1 MKKRLISLGLTL
13 ALVLGLLPY
22 AVLGAAVTSDVDP
35 GYNTA
40 SGTASES
47 ALFSTA
53 YVRNKGAGSGGNGT
67 AKNIEVVVNLKSGG
81 EATQL
86 VYAVVMLAKNFDDT
100 YAANVANINNTTYAT
115 LSATAVSPNYYAMSA
130 RAKGTGGTVTL
141 PLVPASAANASTM
154 QGGGTVANKVMQ
166 GSPVTGKYYHEEYVL
181 VVFAHD
187 ADGHAERYY
196 IDRFYLDS
204 EGYVCTPSYMIRYNG
219 NVNKGI
225 VDNTYDGSYSAAN
238 VPGSQIQRGSF
249 NSADLTAHSAP
260 GSATLSNN
268 TPTRIGYIF
277 QGWTDK
283 ADFRFLNPDED
294 ASAAVTAAG
303 GKFWEKGASYAQP
316 SKLYTVYDLYAV
328 WKQVPVAFDKA
339 AASDVTLDGV
349 QYKGVHWSAKTP
361 QVGVAFD
368 TGNIT
373 LGTPNSQT
381 AEPQGWKYLKVDV
394 YERDPKTGTDTKV
407 GSTAYYSGSQK
418 NNVAN
423 RSATTKYGL
432 TISPVVTNNKHYQW
446 KISGTP
452 TDHSS
457 GNQVYLKI
465 SVMDGSNKTEDTIV
479 YWFDEVKKGAQPIP
493 TADVNTGLQSQIKTT
508 GEDGAALEN
517 PDGQIFGFYSAGAV
531 LNPDEG
537 YTANK
542 DGTGTMTNW
551 YLNMGM
557 VFEYLPHKI
566 KDEDGVL
573 QEVTDNKGWR
583 EVPFPESWYTSLSEA
598 DKADLTASMASGAT
612 KRIVSEKDAKAL
624 KASITA
630 SEGEAWPASYGYITF
645 DEGLPVIHGLH
656 EDDVY
661 WVRFRANDQY
671 EVSKEREI
679 AIGGAVSGGGG
690 ETPVASGGLAVNLAG
705 GSEEKDPSGYS
716 DLKTAAKNL
725 GAGEE
730 LDLNVYDFEPTRDGS
745 AFLGWTLGERDTDGN
760 LILYRADEPE
770 TITVTWVDHDGTV
783 IVEAITVKVGDPL
796 PGHPAENPTREGY
809 TFDQWVRSEDGEGNV
824 TFTATYTEVT
834 EPEPEPTP
842 TPTPDPE
849 SPAARDG
856 EGDGEV
862 TDPGEGGGEGEEPPP
877 VTPTPPV
884 GTAAIW
890 VDGLT
895 GETILEGTT
904 ETEAPK
910 KPFHSCYTAAEEWTE
925 VTGEDGT
932 VTYTISYTRNTKV
945 PMPKDLPASLAAV
958 WQGGSDPD
966 PSDFASIIFY
976 DWDEAT
982 VLGSIVV
989 AKGVDA
995 TDEVNK
1001 FVQTQMSPNS
1011 RDYTGNEGDPY
1022 FVDDAAFPM
1031 TYKKGYS
1038 FLNWISFE
1046 SVEPTSYGERVISN
1060 NANNLGSEGDNVA
1073 AAASKLIA
1081 PEETSDFSNI
1091 TDSIIVKAAYTT
1103 NSECVIGPYAAQRQY
1118 TVSPSAYGRYGTT
1131 FNLPITLKVE
1141 RGDVPRPTQPYL
1153 RVKMT
1158 VSGTTIVSLY
1168 KLSGADVEEIQVI
1181 PYTTLTGGVSQIAWA
1196 VIDSYG
1202 LSDMNIAAARSA
1214 ENTTSITRGNVQ
1226 SMAFDGGNYNV
1237 VKDQE
1242 RTYMHKA
1249 YLAGINNALA
1259 SYDPNTAITT
1269 MTDITP
1275 VVLRTVGIPLG
1286 GMNIN
1291 NAKSALYE
1299 KWKSINMTNG
1309 IVNETIIP
1317 LTRADMLEALG
1328 TTAQAPDVS

>member
-268 TPTRIGYIF
+268 TPTRTGYIF

-679 AIGGAVSGGGG
+679 TIGGAVSGGG
-690 ETPVASGGLAVNLAG
+690 ETPAASGGLAVNLAG
-705 GSEEKDPSGYS
+705 GSESENSSGYS
-716 DLKTAAKNL
+716 ELKTAAKNL
-725 GAGEE
+725 IAGQE

-824 TFTATYTEVT
+824 TFTATYTEVM
-834 EPEPEPTP
+834 EPEPTP

-945 PMPKDLPASLAAV
+945 PMPETTPASLAAV
-958 WQGGSDPD
+958 WQGGDSGPAD
-966 PSDFASIIFY
+966 PSDFVTVVCY
-976 DWDEAT
+976 DWDNT
-982 VLGSIVV
+982 LLGSVTVPKGAEASIVEGYMNDFV
-989 AKGVDA
+989 RTLQSPESKDVDA
-995 TDEVNK
+995 SKEN
-1001 FVQTQMSPNS
+1001 
-1011 RDYTGNEGDPY
+1011 Y
-1022 FVDDAAFPM
+1022 FVDDAKFPM
-1031 TYKKGYS
+1031 TYKEGYS
-1038 FLNWISFE
+1038 FSKWLYYSSELPTHWGSATSGANVQLDIP
-1046 SVEPTSYGERVISN
+1046 EPIDVKDVVQFG
-1060 NANNLGSEGDNVA
+1060 NLQ
-1073 AAASKLIA
+1073 
-1081 PEETSDFSNI
+1081 SNI
-1091 TDSIIVKAAYTT
+1091 TIKACYHENDEVIFTPNRPADMNYTAYETDLVRVGT
-1103 NSECVIGPYAAQRQY
+1103 SSTYQM
-1118 TVSPSAYGRYGTT
+1118 TVT
-1131 FNLPITLKVE
+1131 VE
-1141 RGDVPRPTQPYL
+1141 RGKVARLVNPML
-1153 RVKMT
+1153 EVVMT
-1158 VSGTTIVSLY
+1158 TSSGQIFSFY
-1168 KLSGADVEEIQVI
+1168 KLDTTDISSVTFYPTASMTRVEYFVVDAYGIASMPSASGKSTADGENQGTFTGKDGFLWKGTVAMISDSVATNDTSSITMATLFGQACLEVPPTGPNLANALRDMRKAWVTKNSVDGTEATLKPEKEQVRLTYEEMNYAIANSGA
-1181 PYTTLTGGVSQIAWA
+1181 
-1196 VIDSYG
+1196 
-1202 LSDMNIAAARSA
+1202 M
-1214 ENTTSITRGNVQ
+1214 
-1226 SMAFDGGNYNV
+1226 
-1237 VKDQE
+1237 
-1242 RTYMHKA
+1242 
-1249 YLAGINNALA
+1249 
-1259 SYDPNTAITT
+1259 PN
-1269 MTDITP
+1269 
-1275 VVLRTVGIPLG
+1275 
-1286 GMNIN
+1286 
-1291 NAKSALYE
+1291 
-1299 KWKSINMTNG
+1299 
-1309 IVNETIIP
+1309 
-1317 LTRADMLEALG
+1317 
-1328 TTAQAPDVS
+1328 

>member
-862 TDPGEGGGEGEEPPP
+862 TDPGEGDGEGEEPPP

-932 VTYTISYTRNTKV
+932 VTYTITYTRNTKV
-945 PMPKDLPASLAAV
+945 PMPETTPASLAAV

-966 PSDFASIIFY
+966 PSDFASIVFY

-1038 FLNWISFE
+1038 FEGCWLPYE
-1046 SVEPTSYGERVISN
+1046 SDVPTVYGTRVDAANAGTVTKPERPKDSEIDFRNVTE
-1060 NANNLGSEGDNVA
+1060 NL
-1073 AAASKLIA
+1073 
-1081 PEETSDFSNI
+1081 
-1091 TDSIIVKAAYTT
+1091 IVKAAYNE
-1103 NSECVIGPYAAQRQY
+1103 NSELSADSAANRRY
-1118 TVSPSAYGRYGTT
+1118 TAEAISYTRFGTTPNYGITIQIRRENANNQGVPRIVSPALR
-1131 FNLPITLKVE
+1131 ITLATTAGNIMMLIPLDSVDITTAQVVAN
-1141 RGDVPRPTQPYL
+1141 GSVS
-1153 RVKMT
+1153 RVT
-1158 VSGTTIVSLY
+1158 
-1168 KLSGADVEEIQVI
+1168 
-1181 PYTTLTGGVSQIAWA
+1181 WA
-1196 VIDSYG
+1196 VVETYNNNNWAGAGVRTANVNSNAGTMNVRDSG
-1202 LSDMNIAAARSA
+1202 FL
-1214 ENTTSITRGNVQ
+1214 
-1226 SMAFDGGNYNV
+1226 
-1237 VKDQE
+1237 
-1242 RTYMHKA
+1242 
-1249 YLAGINNALA
+1249 YLCTLGGIN
-1259 SYDPNTAITT
+1259 
-1269 MTDITP
+1269 
-1275 VVLRTVGIPLG
+1275 
-1286 GMNIN
+1286 
-1291 NAKSALYE
+1291 
-1299 KWKSINMTNG
+1299 
-1309 IVNETIIP
+1309 
-1317 LTRADMLEALG
+1317 DMLEEYTTMANP
-1328 TTAQAPDVS
+1328 TTAVYNYINMNSLTGIGLTVPSGVTIVRAKDALLAAWADKNCERDAEGNPIIDSETGRTVIKPKSERVGLTFEEMNTALATANQTT

>member
-204 EGYVCTPSYMIRYNG
+204 EGYVLTPSYMIRYNG

-268 TPTRIGYIF
+268 TPTRTGYIF

-679 AIGGAVSGGGG
+679 TIGGAVSGGG
-690 ETPVASGGLAVNLAG
+690 ETPAASGGLAVNLAG
-705 GSEEKDPSGYS
+705 GSESENSSGYS
-716 DLKTAAKNL
+716 ELKTAAKNL
-725 GAGEE
+725 IAGQE

-834 EPEPEPTP
+834 EPEPTP

-945 PMPKDLPASLAAV
+945 PMPETTPASLAAV
-958 WQGGSDPD
+958 WQGGDSGPAD
-966 PSDFASIIFY
+966 PSDFVTVVCY
-976 DWDEAT
+976 DWDNT
-982 VLGSIVV
+982 LLGSVTVPKGAEASIVEGYMNDFV
-989 AKGVDA
+989 RTLQSPESKDMDASKG
-995 TDEVNK
+995 
-1001 FVQTQMSPNS
+1001 S
-1011 RDYTGNEGDPY
+1011 Y
-1022 FVDDAAFPM
+1022 FVDDAKFPM
-1031 TYKKGYS
+1031 TYKRGYS
-1038 FLNWISFE
+1038 FNCWLPYDSTL
-1046 SVEPTSYGERVISN
+1046 PTHCGRFIN
-1060 NANNLGSEGDNVA
+1060 GDNRPSPIDDPLETGAAQNFGDLKNNITVKACYKDNDELYYNPSDLVGMQYAVEQAYSRVGATQTYVITVTVKREHVIDGEVRGVPRLAEPRLRAQLTTNVGVYNFFAIDTSDLAVFSIYPTASVSKVSCATVDFFGAAVQTA
-1073 AAASKLIA
+1073 AADKSNSVLVNYTDASNPQAGFSVLGNVGLINEQLA
-1081 PEETSDFSNI
+1081 AGDTTYLTPP
-1091 TDSIIVKAAYTT
+1091 IILGARLTM
-1103 NSECVIGPYAAQRQY
+1103 S
-1118 TVSPSAYGRYGTT
+1118 S
-1131 FNLPITLKVE
+1131 
-1141 RGDVPRPTQPYL
+1141 
-1153 RVKMT
+1153 
-1158 VSGTTIVSLY
+1158 SGFMVDRVSLRTAWE
-1168 KLSGADVEEIQVI
+1168 KKNSIDGNGEILKDKSEWQGLTSEEMQIAI
-1181 PYTTLTGGVSQIAWA
+1181 NTGGNWT
-1196 VIDSYG
+1196 
-1202 LSDMNIAAARSA
+1202 
-1214 ENTTSITRGNVQ
+1214 E
-1226 SMAFDGGNYNV
+1226 
-1237 VKDQE
+1237 
-1242 RTYMHKA
+1242 
-1249 YLAGINNALA
+1249 
-1259 SYDPNTAITT
+1259 
-1269 MTDITP
+1269 
-1275 VVLRTVGIPLG
+1275 
-1286 GMNIN
+1286 
-1291 NAKSALYE
+1291 
-1299 KWKSINMTNG
+1299 
-1309 IVNETIIP
+1309 
-1317 LTRADMLEALG
+1317 
-1328 TTAQAPDVS
+1328 

>member
-268 TPTRIGYIF
+268 TPTRTGYIF

-283 ADFRFLNPDED
+283 ADFRFLNPDEN

-542 DGTGTMTNW
+542 EGTGTMTNW

-824 TFTATYTEVT
+824 TFTATYTEVM
-834 EPEPEPTP
+834 EPEPTP

-884 GTAAIW
+884 GTAAVW

-945 PMPKDLPASLAAV
+945 PMPETTPASLAAV
-958 WQGGSDPD
+958 WQGGDSGPAD
-966 PSDFASIIFY
+966 PSDFVTVVCY
-976 DWDEAT
+976 DWDNT
-982 VLGSIVV
+982 LLGSVTVPKGAEASIVEGYMNDFV
-989 AKGVDA
+989 RTLQSPESKDMDASKG
-995 TDEVNK
+995 
-1001 FVQTQMSPNS
+1001 S
-1011 RDYTGNEGDPY
+1011 Y
-1022 FVDDAAFPM
+1022 FVDDAKFPM
-1031 TYKKGYS
+1031 TYKRGYS
-1038 FLNWISFE
+1038 FNCWLPNDSE
-1046 SVEPTSYGERVISN
+1046 LPTHCGRAVN
-1060 NANNLGSEGDNVA
+1060 GDN
-1073 AAASKLIA
+1073 KLITIKD
-1081 PEETSDFSNI
+1081 PLEEGTAQNFGGLETNI
-1091 TDSIIVKAAYTT
+1091 TVKACYKDNDELYYTR
-1103 NSECVIGPYAAQRQY
+1103 SE
-1118 TVSPSAYGRYGTT
+1118 
-1131 FNLPITLKVE
+1131 E
-1141 RGDVPRPTQPYL
+1141 RR
-1153 RVKMT
+1153 
-1158 VSGTTIVSLY
+1158 
-1168 KLSGADVEEIQVI
+1168 
-1181 PYTTLTGGVSQIAWA
+1181 
-1196 VIDSYG
+1196 
-1202 LSDMNIAAARSA
+1202 
-1214 ENTTSITRGNVQ
+1214 
-1226 SMAFDGGNYNV
+1226 V
-1237 VKDQE
+1237 VKE
-1242 RTYMHKA
+1242 C
-1249 YLAGINNALA
+1249 
-1259 SYDPNTAITT
+1259 
-1269 MTDITP
+1269 
-1275 VVLRTVGIPLG
+1275 
-1286 GMNIN
+1286 
-1291 NAKSALYE
+1291 
-1299 KWKSINMTNG
+1299 
-1309 IVNETIIP
+1309 
-1317 LTRADMLEALG
+1317 
-1328 TTAQAPDVS
+1328 

>member
-1 MKKRLISLGLTL
+1 M
-13 ALVLGLLPY
+13 
-22 AVLGAAVTSDVDP
+22 
-35 GYNTA
+35 
-40 SGTASES
+40 
-47 ALFSTA
+47 LF
-53 YVRNKGAGSGGNGT
+53 
-67 AKNIEVVVNLKSGG
+67 
-81 EATQL
+81 
-86 VYAVVMLAKNFDDT
+86 
-100 YAANVANINNTTYAT
+100 
-115 LSATAVSPNYYAMSA
+115 
-130 RAKGTGGTVTL
+130 
-141 PLVPASAANASTM
+141 
-154 QGGGTVANKVMQ
+154 
-166 GSPVTGKYYHEEYVL
+166 
-181 VVFAHD
+181 
-187 ADGHAERYY
+187 
-196 IDRFYLDS
+196 
-204 EGYVCTPSYMIRYNG
+204 
-219 NVNKGI
+219 
-225 VDNTYDGSYSAAN
+225 
-238 VPGSQIQRGSF
+238 
-249 NSADLTAHSAP
+249 
-260 GSATLSNN
+260 
-268 TPTRIGYIF
+268 
-277 QGWTDK
+277 
-283 ADFRFLNPDED
+283 
-294 ASAAVTAAG
+294 
-303 GKFWEKGASYAQP
+303 
-316 SKLYTVYDLYAV
+316 
-328 WKQVPVAFDKA
+328 
-339 AASDVTLDGV
+339 
-349 QYKGVHWSAKTP
+349 
-361 QVGVAFD
+361 
-368 TGNIT
+368 
-373 LGTPNSQT
+373 
-381 AEPQGWKYLKVDV
+381 
-394 YERDPKTGTDTKV
+394 
-407 GSTAYYSGSQK
+407 
-418 NNVAN
+418 
-423 RSATTKYGL
+423 RS
-432 TISPVVTNNKHYQW
+432 
-446 KISGTP
+446 
-452 TDHSS
+452 
-457 GNQVYLKI
+457 
-465 SVMDGSNKTEDTIV
+465 
-479 YWFDEVKKGAQPIP
+479 
-493 TADVNTGLQSQIKTT
+493 
-508 GEDGAALEN
+508 

-542 DGTGTMTNW
+542 EGTGTMTNW

-834 EPEPEPTP
+834 EPEPTP

-932 VTYTISYTRNTKV
+932 VTYTITYTRNTKV
-945 PMPKDLPASLAAV
+945 PMPETTPASLAAV

-966 PSDFASIIFY
+966 PSDFASIVFY
-976 DWDEAT
+976 DWDGTTNIGAII
-982 VLGSIVV
+982 VYGGISQDGLKASIQ
-989 AKGVDA
+989 
-995 TDEVNK
+995 E
-1001 FVQTQMSPNS
+1001 
-1011 RDYTGNEGDPY
+1011 
-1022 FVDDAAFPM
+1022 FVDQHEDTFKSKRGYIFENIWLPLDSTIPTRYGRYLMPGTNTLVADSEIAAEAQM
-1031 TYKKGYS
+1031 
-1038 FLNWISFE
+1038 
-1046 SVEPTSYGERVISN
+1046 
-1060 NANNLGSEGDNVA
+1060 
-1073 AAASKLIA
+1073 
-1081 PEETSDFSNI
+1081 DF
-1091 TDSIIVKAAYTT
+1091 TTLKAGTTLLVKAAYKGSLTAEADKET
-1103 NSECVIGPYAAQRQY
+1103 GLAEMPNNAGAIQNRY
-1118 TVSPSAYGRYGTT
+1118 TVTADSYNRLGTAQIYSVT
-1131 FNLPITLKVE
+1131 FKIE
-1141 RGDVPRPTQPYL
+1141 RAPEDKNAVPRAASPVLRLQTASSGGAGYINLILAGNDVDYATVTVPSSITQI
-1153 RVKMT
+1153 
-1158 VSGTTIVSLY
+1158 SGYVVDDY
-1168 KLSGADVEEIQVI
+1168 QYPNWVGA
-1181 PYTTLTGGVSQIAWA
+1181 L
-1196 VIDSYG
+1196 
-1202 LSDMNIAAARSA
+1202 ARSA
-1214 ENTTSITRGNVQ
+1214 TISVYRDDRTS
-1226 SMAFDGGNYNV
+1226 GG
-1237 VKDQE
+1237 K
-1242 RTYMHKA
+1242 T
-1249 YLAGINNALA
+1249 
-1259 SYDPNTAITT
+1259 
-1269 MTDITP
+1269 
-1275 VVLRTVGIPLG
+1275 TVGYYKQGILG
-1286 GMNIN
+1286 YVNDQLAMGDAANFSVADLSNIGIDTKGLELSRLKEILTAAWADKKDN
-1291 NAKSALYE
+1291 LTVEEVQAA
-1299 KWKSINMTNG
+1299 INK
-1309 IVNETIIP
+1309 
-1317 LTRADMLEALG
+1317 A
-1328 TTAQAPDVS
+1328 SS

>member
-100 YAANVANINNTTYAT
+100 YAANVANINNTPYAT

-204 EGYVCTPSYMIRYNG
+204 EGYVLTPSYMIRYNG

-268 TPTRIGYIF
+268 TPTRTGYIF

-679 AIGGAVSGGGG
+679 TIGGAVSGGG
-690 ETPVASGGLAVNLAG
+690 ETPAASGGLAVNLAG
-705 GSEEKDPSGYS
+705 GSESENSSGYS
-716 DLKTAAKNL
+716 ELKTAAKNL
-725 GAGEE
+725 IAGQE

-834 EPEPEPTP
+834 EPEPTP

-945 PMPKDLPASLAAV
+945 PMPETTPASLAAV

-966 PSDFASIIFY
+966 PSDFASIVFY
-976 DWDEAT
+976 DWDGTTNIGAII
-982 VLGSIVV
+982 VYGGISQDGLKASIQ
-989 AKGVDA
+989 
-995 TDEVNK
+995 E
-1001 FVQTQMSPNS
+1001 
-1011 RDYTGNEGDPY
+1011 
-1022 FVDDAAFPM
+1022 FVDQHEDTFKSKRGYIFENIWLPLDSTIPTRYGRYLMPGTNTLVADSEIAAEAQM
-1031 TYKKGYS
+1031 
-1038 FLNWISFE
+1038 
-1046 SVEPTSYGERVISN
+1046 
-1060 NANNLGSEGDNVA
+1060 
-1073 AAASKLIA
+1073 
-1081 PEETSDFSNI
+1081 DF
-1091 TDSIIVKAAYTT
+1091 TTLKAGTTLLVKAAYKGSLTAEADKET
-1103 NSECVIGPYAAQRQY
+1103 GLAEMPNNAGAVQNRY
-1118 TVSPSAYGRYGTT
+1118 TVTADSYNRLGIAEIYSVTFKIERAPENGRAVPKAALPVLRIQTSSA
-1131 FNLPITLKVE
+1131 
-1141 RGDVPRPTQPYL
+1141 
-1153 RVKMT
+1153 
-1158 VSGTTIVSLY
+1158 SGTGYINL
-1168 KLSGADVEEIQVI
+1168 
-1181 PYTTLTGGVSQIAWA
+1181 TLTGKDVDYATVTVPAAITQISGFVVDNYQFPNWVGASSRSATINIYKDDRTSGGTTTLGYYKQGILGYVNDQLATGESANFTIADLKNIGVDTKGLELPRLKEILTAAWA
-1196 VIDSYG
+1196 DKKDNLTVEEVQ
-1202 LSDMNIAAARSA
+1202 AAI
-1214 ENTTSITRGNVQ
+1214 N
-1226 SMAFDGGNYNV
+1226 
-1237 VKDQE
+1237 
-1242 RTYMHKA
+1242 KA
-1249 YLAGINNALA
+1249 
-1259 SYDPNTAITT
+1259 S
-1269 MTDITP
+1269 
-1275 VVLRTVGIPLG
+1275 
-1286 GMNIN
+1286 
-1291 NAKSALYE
+1291 S
-1299 KWKSINMTNG
+1299 
-1309 IVNETIIP
+1309 
-1317 LTRADMLEALG
+1317 
-1328 TTAQAPDVS
+1328 

>member
-204 EGYVCTPSYMIRYNG
+204 EGYVLTPSYMIRYNG

-268 TPTRIGYIF
+268 TPTRTGYIF

-542 DGTGTMTNW
+542 EGTGTMTNW

-630 SEGEAWPASYGYITF
+630 SEGEAWPASYGYI
-645 DEGLPVIHGLH
+645 EYENGLPVIHGLH

-679 AIGGAVSGGGG
+679 AIGGAVSGGG
-690 ETPVASGGLAVNLAG
+690 ETPAASGGLAVNLAG
-705 GSEEKDPSGYS
+705 GSEEKGPSGYS

-796 PGHPAENPTREGY
+796 PGHPAENPTRDGY

-824 TFTATYTEVT
+824 TFKATYTEVT
-834 EPEPEPTP
+834 EPEPTP
-842 TPTPDPE
+842 TPTPEPE
-849 SPAARDG
+849 SPAAR
-856 EGDGEV
+856 
-862 TDPGEGGGEGEEPPP
+862 EGEEPPA

-932 VTYTISYTRNTKV
+932 VTYTITYTRNTKV
-945 PMPKDLPASLAAV
+945 PMPETTPASLAAV
-958 WQGGSDPD
+958 WQGGSAGPAD
-966 PSDFASIIFY
+966 PSSFRTVVFY
-976 DWDEAT
+976 DWDGT
-982 VLGSIVV
+982 LLGSRIVGVGGSLKGSTELADCGSESDQAPLPPSGELLWDVNGDGEYNFIGNNNVGNDAKNKEGYIFAGWVDYTTGYSVPNV
-989 AKGVDA
+989 AAGAGRGAQAENLVSLENIQENLILKAAYSEDTTKLGGNANARRYLISYTPFVFNATSGYLETNITVRRPQNARRAVEGKVSLSIVLQPNARGQTAISVPLGTTDVETITFSMPTISSSNYGNEALAFRVVDA
-995 TDEVNK
+995 T
-1001 FVQTQMSPNS
+1001 
-1011 RDYTGNEGDPY
+1011 
-1022 FVDDAAFPM
+1022 
-1031 TYKKGYS
+1031 
-1038 FLNWISFE
+1038 
-1046 SVEPTSYGERVISN
+1046 
-1060 NANNLGSEGDNVA
+1060 
-1073 AAASKLIA
+1073 
-1081 PEETSDFSNI
+1081 
-1091 TDSIIVKAAYTT
+1091 
-1103 NSECVIGPYAAQRQY
+1103 
-1118 TVSPSAYGRYGTT
+1118 
-1131 FNLPITLKVE
+1131 
-1141 RGDVPRPTQPYL
+1141 
-1153 RVKMT
+1153 
-1158 VSGTTIVSLY
+1158 
-1168 KLSGADVEEIQVI
+1168 
-1181 PYTTLTGGVSQIAWA
+1181 GV
-1196 VIDSYG
+1196 
-1202 LSDMNIAAARSA
+1202 ARSA
-1214 ENTTSITRGNVQ
+1214 DVYVNG
-1226 SMAFDGGNYNV
+1226 
-1237 VKDQE
+1237 
-1242 RTYMHKA
+1242 
-1249 YLAGINNALA
+1249 
-1259 SYDPNTAITT
+1259 P
-1269 MTDITP
+1269 DIIDHST
-1275 VVLRTVGIPLG
+1275 
-1286 GMNIN
+1286 
-1291 NAKSALYE
+1291 
-1299 KWKSINMTNG
+1299 
-1309 IVNETIIP
+1309 
-1317 LTRADMLEALG
+1317 
-1328 TTAQAPDVS
+1328 